1 MSAARMLPDRARKV
15 LPWLAGWMAF
25 QGLLA
30 VAGRVAASRL
40 DQGDE
45 SSTSIRRVVT
55 LGGVQL
61 RPGSPTLA
69 RIELDLAMAGGE
81 LDLTGTPPLPGGVD
95 VVARVVMG
103 GLAIRVPRGWRVW
116 WDFRGVGGVGADPGV
131 ERTTDWVG
139 ADLRLKA
146 RVALGGIGIETPKD

>member
-1 MSAARMLPDRARKV
+1 MASQRIVSTGRRV
-15 LPWLAGWMAF
+15 LPWLAGWLVA

-30 VAGRVAASRL
+30 VAGRVAARRL
-40 DQGDE
+40 DQGDD
-45 SSTSIRRVVT
+45 SSPTIRRVMT

-69 RIELDLAMAGGE
+69 RVELDLFMAGGE
-81 LDLTGTPPLPGGVD
+81 LDLTATPPLPGGVD
-95 VVARVVMG
+95 VVARVAVG
-103 GLAIRVPRGWRVW
+103 GLAIRVPRGWRVY
-116 WDFRGVGGVGADPGV
+116 WDFRGVGGVGADAGV
-131 ERTTDWVG
+131 DRTTDWAT

>member
-1 MSAARMLPDRARKV
+1 MSDARTLPARARKV

-30 VAGRVAASRL
+30 IGGRLVASRL
-40 DQGDE
+40 DEGDE
-45 SSTSIRRVVT
+45 SSARIRRVMT

-69 RIELDLAMAGGE
+69 RVELDLVMAGGE
-81 LDLTGTPPLPGGVD
+81 LDLTATPPLTGGVD

-103 GLAIRVPRGWRVW
+103 GLAVRVPRGWRVW
-116 WDFRGVGGVGADPGV
+116 WDVRGIGGVGADPGV
-131 ERTTDWVG
+131 ERTTDWVT

-146 RVALGGIGIETPKD
+146 LTVFGGIGIEAPKG